1 MIEDRQILDLKEAKY
16 NLESYTY
23 EMKNGVAEYGNYE
36 HFIDPTLKPTFL
48 ENLQAT
54 EEWIYADGENAPL
67 NEQRGRLEALQ
78 SIGNPI
84 KARYRFRQEFDD
96 YLQIYH
102 KYETQA
108 TARMAEVAHLTD
120 DQRKQIADKC
130 ALMQQYYLELKS
142 EMEAKQRHE
151 DLSVTLSDIEK
162 KQILFEAEVNA
173 ILNSPPPPP
182 PKKEEEKKAEAP
194 AADSGADAGQAPAGG
209 DTEMKEETAAAGD
222 ASQQAAPEQPAAQ

>member
-1 MIEDRQILDLKEAKY
+1 
-16 NLESYTY
+16 
-23 EMKNGVAEYGNYE
+23 
-36 HFIDPTLKPTFL
+36 
-48 ENLQAT
+48 
-54 EEWIYADGENAPL
+54 
-67 NEQRGRLEALQ
+67 
-78 SIGNPI
+78 
-84 KARYRFRQEFDD
+84 
-96 YLQIYH
+96 
-102 KYETQA
+102 
-108 TARMAEVAHLTD
+108 MAEVAHLTD

-151 DLSVTLSDIEK
+151 DLSVTLADIEK
-162 KQILFEAEVNA
+162 KQILFESEVNA

>member
-1 MIEDRQILDLKEAKY
+1 
-16 NLESYTY
+16 
-23 EMKNGVAEYGNYE
+23 
-36 HFIDPTLKPTFL
+36 
-48 ENLQAT
+48 
-54 EEWIYADGENAPL
+54 
-67 NEQRGRLEALQ
+67 
-78 SIGNPI
+78 
-84 KARYRFRQEFDD
+84 
-96 YLQIYH
+96 
-102 KYETQA
+102 
-108 TARMAEVAHLTD
+108 MAEVAHLTD

-151 DLSVTLSDIEK
+151 DLSVTLADIEK
-162 KQILFEAEVNA
+162 KQILFESEVNA

-194 AADSGADAGQAPAGG
+194 AADSGADAGQAPAG